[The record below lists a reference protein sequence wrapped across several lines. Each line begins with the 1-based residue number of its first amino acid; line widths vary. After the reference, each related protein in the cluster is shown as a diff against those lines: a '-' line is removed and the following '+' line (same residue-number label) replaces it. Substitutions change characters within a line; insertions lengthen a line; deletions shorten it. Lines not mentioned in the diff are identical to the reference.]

1 LTEGVILCV
10 SEDGDSDRVLYYYHS
25 TLGFR
30 LLGVTTLIA
39 VHLDQLLAASG
50 LTDALKLG
58 IVQTADANG
67 SSTEYIINSLGL
79 LHRPVQLVVPVRW
92 RAGDRKV
99 RGGRNR
105 SESRGLQNN
114 QQEWML
120 FKKTLMSP
128 SVLGRNIFSK
138 MLILWVLEFGLV
150 HCLAF
155 SQS

>member
-1 LTEGVILCV
+1 MTEGVILCV

-50 LTDALKLG
+50 LTDAMKLG

-67 SSTEYIINSLGL
+67 SSTEYIINSLRL

-99 RGGRNR
+99 RGGRKR
-105 SESRGLQNN
+105 SRGL
-114 QQEWML
+114 QEWML

-128 SVLGRNIFSK
+128 SVLGRNMFSK